1 MKSVW
6 IGEFSNIHWTLAEGL
21 RKLGHEV
28 CVVSDGNHWKNYR
41 RDINLYRATNSKVDA
56 VKYIADL
63 LRILPKLRG
72 YDVVQI
78 VNPCFLH
85 LKPERSLPIYRY
97 LRRNNK
103 KIFLG
108 AFGTD
113 HYYTRACMETSIYKY
128 SDFKTGDMF
137 RDTATN
143 RKAVK
148 ECMEGGTAKDNIE
161 SARTGNV
168 IIASLWEY
176 YAA

>member
-1 MKSVW
+1 MKILL

-108 AFGTD
+108 AFGD
-113 HYYTRACMETSIYKY
+113 
-128 SDFKTGDMF
+128 
-137 RDTATN
+137 
-143 RKAVK
+143 RKSV
-148 ECMEGGTAKDNIE
+148 
-161 SARTGNV
+161 V
-168 IIASLWEY
+168 
-176 YAA
+176 